1 MKGKAT
7 MLSLVED
14 YLAFRH
20 QLGFT
25 LRTSGEELRGRQ
37 RAVGAAPA
45 LKQLAGGRRAAICR
59 GVQSSVVGCERE
71 GEFHR

>member
-25 LRTSGEELRGRQ
+25 LRTSGEELRLFGRYADAIGH
-37 RAVGAAPA
+37 RGPLTIELAV
-45 LKQLAGGRRAAICR
+45 Q
-59 GVQSSVVGCERE
+59 
-71 GEFHR
+71 